1 MAPPVPVPRVV
12 LPWLVARLVAVPALV
27 LAGDPGSVQPNRL
40 IWMDG
45 LWFRMIASTGTT
57 DRTSRQWSEYPF
69 FPLFPALGGGLM
81 RLGIGATTALTAV
94 SWVASLVALSGA
106 YRLASRHLRLVRLFG
121 RRGSSPSRFRRLGF
135 VMGYADSLFLAG
147 SVWALLLAER
157 RHWWWAGVVA
167 VVATSSRPNGF
178 IAVVALVVM
187 ALVARAGARAVVAVA
202 AVDDLPRR
210 LVQLPL
216 VGDRRS
222 PRVLVGKRGLG

>member
-1 MAPPVPVPRVV
+1 MVPDDRLDWYDRPY
-12 LPWLVARLVAVPALV
+12 VA
-27 LAGDPGSVQPNRL
+27 G
-40 IWMDG
+40 
-45 LWFRMIASTGTT
+45 
-57 DRTSRQWSEYPF
+57 QWSEYPF

-106 YRLASRHLRLVRLFG
+106 YRLASRHPARAAVWAPWFIALALRAGFRDGVRGQPVPRWIGVGVAARRASTLVVGRSGG
-121 RRGSSPSRFRRLGF
+121 RRRDLEPSERLHRRRRT
-135 VMGYADSLFLAG
+135 
-147 SVWALLLAER
+147 R
-157 RHWWWAGVVA
+157 RHGAGR
-167 VVATSSRPNGF
+167 SSRSSRG
-178 IAVVALVVM
+178 
-187 ALVARAGARAVVAVA
+187 RRRRA

>member
-1 MAPPVPVPRVV
+1 M

-45 LWFRMIASTGTT
+45 LWFRMIALDWY
-57 DRTSRQWSEYPF
+57 DRPYVAGQWSEYPF

-106 YRLASRHLRLVRLFG
+106 YRLASRHLPARAAVWAPWFIALAPG
-121 RRGSSPSRFRRLGF
+121 ALGF

-147 SVWALLLAER
+147 SVGVAARRASTLVVGRSGGRRRDLEPSERLHRRRRTR
-157 RHWWWAGVVA
+157 RHGAGR
-167 VVATSSRPNGF
+167 SSRSSRG
-178 IAVVALVVM
+178 
-187 ALVARAGARAVVAVA
+187 RRRRA